1 MTNLE
6 RAQIEISKK
15 LSEEFKNTLDEYMDT
30 ILDENGNIDKDK
42 YIGFVKDFAAL
53 RGLELYDTP
62 NFISEDLYNDNGM
75 SFILVPYDINLHMR
89 YVYGINATI
98 QN

>member
-30 ILDENGNIDKDK
+30 ILDENGNVDKDR

-62 NFISEDLYNDNGM
+62 KFILEDLYNDNGM